1 MQRAKLRVWNNN
13 SLTISRSIFRQKLT
27 DVEIKADE
35 IYIKIQ
41 EAKLDSKDK
50 IKQRYYEEIEH
61 I

>member
-1 MQRAKLRVWNNN
+1 LESNDEIV
-13 SLTISRSIFRQKLT
+13 QKLT